1 MKALIVVLALLVS
14 ACVTTQPQ
22 IVAEPRIEY
31 RDVPRPT
38 PVPCFDEKD
47 RPVQPE
53 PAPIDLENATTD
65 QMAAAVEADRIADDR
80 YMRQLEALFIQCMK
94 TQGKEVR

>member
-1 MKALIVVLALLVS
+1 MLLLALVVQG
-14 ACVTTQPQ
+14 CVTMQPE
-22 IVAEPRIEY
+22 VPAEPRIEY

-47 RPVQPE
+47 RPVVPE

-80 YMRQLEALFIQCMK
+80 YMRQLESLFLGCMK
-94 TQGKEVR
+94 AQGRTPR